1 LYLYTAQT
9 PPAGL
14 ATARHGRRG
23 GRGAAARPEA
33 RAATCPLSGRAKPQL
48 IPEAASNCLPAQ
60 NCLLRIVWQTVC
72 MCRAHISELFAFSDC
87 LLRIVRSELFASSE
101 VFARNCLLGIVCSEL
116 FASSEVFA
124 RKCLLGI
131 VCSELFAQNCL
142 PLQKCLLGS
151 VCSELFGK
159 LFGKQFACAEQ
170 TN

>member
-1 LYLYTAQT
+1 MYLYTAQT

-131 VCSELFAQNCL
+131 VWQTVW
-142 PLQKCLLGS
+142 QT
-151 VCSELFGK
+151 VCMCRANKLAFKLFGK
-159 LFGKQFACAEQ
+159 LFACIEQ
-170 TN
+170 TV